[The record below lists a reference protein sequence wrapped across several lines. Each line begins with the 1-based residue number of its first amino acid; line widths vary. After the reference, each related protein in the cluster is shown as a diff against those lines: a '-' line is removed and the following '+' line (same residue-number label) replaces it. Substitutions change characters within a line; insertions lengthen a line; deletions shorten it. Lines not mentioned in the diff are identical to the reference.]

1 MTASTSCA
9 ARGDAPDSPVEDVL
23 DDPVRAALLGP
34 QAHFAV
40 RRGQVLRYAFE
51 VSPFVS
57 LPPEPGLADWRDA
70 AALAGADGTVLM
82 TGPMP
87 APPDGLAEVTEITGY
102 QLTGEDVAGEHD
114 DEVVRLG
121 PADVPEMLDLVRRT
135 QPGPFLPRTVELG
148 VYLGIRRG
156 GALAA
161 MAGERMRPPGW
172 TEISAV
178 CTDPA
183 HQGQGLAGRLIRA
196 VVAGVRERGER
207 PFLPVAD
214 GNPAIRLY
222 ERLGFRI
229 RRPVTFRIARLTA
242 PARVESG
249 S

>member
-1 MTASTSCA
+1 MTASISCA
-9 ARGDAPDSPVEDVL
+9 AHGDALDAAVAEAL

-34 QAHFAV
+34 QARFAE
-40 RRGQVLRYAFE
+40 RRGRVLRYGFD

-57 LPPEPGLADWRDA
+57 LPPEPGPADWQDA
-70 AALAGADGTVLM
+70 AALASADGTLLL

-87 APPDGLAEVTEITGY
+87 APPDGLAELTDIAGY
-102 QLTGEDVAGEHD
+102 QLTGEDVAGQHD
-114 DEVVRLG
+114 DEAVRLG

-148 VYLGIRRG
+148 AYLGIRRG
-156 GALAA
+156 GALVA

-207 PFLPVAD
+207 PFLHVAD
-214 GNPAIRLY
+214 GNPAIHLY

-229 RRPVTFRIARLTA
+229 RRPVPFRIARLTA
-242 PARVESG
+242 PARVEPG